1 MAGEVAGVGN
11 DVKRF
16 KVGDR
21 VLAFSRAAE
30 KEINDSAQG
39 AFQEHTVAYKD
50 LTSRIPADLG
60 FEKAATLHWALP
72 QSSTRNPRER
82 LLLYGVD
89 QRVWD
94 AMLQLAVAAGYEVF
108 STASPRKH
116 ELARKLIA
124 TNVWDYKSKTAVRDK
139 IAAPKGEA
147 LAGAVSIG
155 AGAADKCISI
165 LQQCRLVSMITFP
178 IPHDD
183 RQSFLVL
190 RTAVPFLYAIISF
203 KIRSMFQGLKYNLV
217 AIGLT
222 LENGVA
228 REVFTDFWPK
238 AQEADNF
245 VTSFKPGVVG
255 NGVECIQS
263 GFALLRKE
271 FRSNISEGNREG
283 KLSIETTP
291 CILFILSKVTR
302 SEREN
307 PQSAVIPRARSPI
320 ATWNSSPTV
329 RNVKCFRIQGLISEN
344 VYPDWKMAPVT
355 ATHQGGEALMMCRFM
370 PMNGCR
376 AWTHALCLHVTTAAR

>member
-60 FEKAATLHWALP
+60 FEKAATLPLGVATAL
-72 QSSTRNPRER
+72 S
-82 LLLYGVD
+82 
-89 QRVWD
+89 
-94 AMLQLAVAAGYEVF
+94 LAVAAGYEVF

-263 GFALLRKE
+263 GFALLRKGM
-271 FRSNISEGNREG
+271 SAK
-283 KLSIETTP
+283 KL
-291 CILFILSKVTR
+291 V
-302 SEREN
+302 
-307 PQSAVIPRARSPI
+307 V
-320 ATWNSSPTV
+320 
-329 RNVKCFRIQGLISEN
+329 
-344 VYPDWKMAPVT
+344 
-355 ATHQGGEALMMCRFM
+355 
-370 PMNGCR
+370 
-376 AWTHALCLHVTTAAR
+376 ALCMEVCLFAYILVYH